1 MKEKFKRLAPAISLS
16 SFLLLADAVF
26 VGVLVFTKLLTW
38 QLITLCGV
46 LSILVTAAVFFLSRN
61 TKKRVLVVLSC
72 VLSVLLLFVEAAG
85 CYYVIIGS
93 AALKKITKPQQEYSE
108 IGIYVRND
116 DAAQSLADIDGYPIG
131 ILEMQD
137 RAATD
142 LALQEVAK
150 TYQSSLETTGY
161 ESIER
166 LMDGLLLSQKVD
178 AIVLN
183 ESFFELLSE
192 IEGHEGDGQKIR
204 KIHTV
209 RSAIE
214 TPEYVAPPENDN
226 IFTVYI
232 SGIDCF
238 GSIKRRS
245 RSDVNILATV
255 NAETGQVLL
264 VSTPRDYF
272 VPLSISNGNLDKL
285 THAGIYG
292 INVSRD
298 TLGMLYDIKID
309 YYFRVNFDGFRD
321 IIDALGGVTVNSQY
335 AFSSGGYS
343 FNKGENFLTGTK
355 ALSFARERYSVAGG
369 DRQRGKNQMAVI
381 KGVID
386 KVTSPAIIT
395 NYKSTLDSMSGT
407 FETDMPYEKITA
419 LIKQQINNGTKWN
432 VTTYSADGTGAWR
445 RPYSL
450 GFNAYVMLPNEE
462 TVERGAALIKQV
474 RDGEIPTP

>member
-1 MKEKFKRLAPAISLS
+1 MKEKLKRLAPAISLS

-46 LSILVTAAVFFLSRN
+46 LSLLLTAAVFFLSRN
-61 TKKRVLVVLSC
+61 TKKRVLVVISC

-85 CYYVIIGS
+85 CYYAIIGS

-150 TYQSSLETTGY
+150 AHQSPLETTGY

-204 KIHTV
+204 KIHTI

-214 TPEYVAPPENDN
+214 TPEYIAPPENDN

-272 VPLSISNGNLDKL
+272 VPLSISNGP
-285 THAGIYG
+285 I
-292 INVSRD
+292 R
-298 TLGMLYDIKID
+298 
-309 YYFRVNFDGFRD
+309 
-321 IIDALGGVTVNSQY
+321 
-335 AFSSGGYS
+335 
-343 FNKGENFLTGTK
+343 
-355 ALSFARERYSVAGG
+355 
-369 DRQRGKNQMAVI
+369 
-381 KGVID
+381 
-386 KVTSPAIIT
+386 
-395 NYKSTLDSMSGT
+395 
-407 FETDMPYEKITA
+407 
-419 LIKQQINNGTKWN
+419 
-432 VTTYSADGTGAWR
+432 
-445 RPYSL
+445 
-450 GFNAYVMLPNEE
+450 
-462 TVERGAALIKQV
+462 
-474 RDGEIPTP
+474 